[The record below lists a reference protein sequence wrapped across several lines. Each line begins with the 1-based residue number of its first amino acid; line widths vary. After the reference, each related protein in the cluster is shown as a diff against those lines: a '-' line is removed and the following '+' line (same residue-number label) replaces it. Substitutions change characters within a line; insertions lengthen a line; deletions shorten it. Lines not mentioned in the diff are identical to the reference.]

1 MEESRVS
8 VPVGLDGLGAGD
20 GEKVGE
26 KKFSE
31 HFLLPARGLRR
42 LSSQAHERPEG
53 RMRGP
58 RRSSKG
64 LICCP
69 KPSREGTS
77 GAKGC

>member
-53 RMRGP
+53 RP
-58 RRSSKG
+58 SKG